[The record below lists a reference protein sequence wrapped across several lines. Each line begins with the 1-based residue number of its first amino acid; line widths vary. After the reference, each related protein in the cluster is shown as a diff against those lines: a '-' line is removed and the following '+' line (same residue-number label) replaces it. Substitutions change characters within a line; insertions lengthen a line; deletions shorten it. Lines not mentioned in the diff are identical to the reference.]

1 MTETHTLTVHGMNCD
16 HCVRAVTEA
25 IRGEDPAADVSVNL
39 EGGTVRATTRLP
51 RRRLAELVTEE
62 GYTVA
67 A

>member
-1 MTETHTLTVHGMNCD
+1 MTETHTLNVQGMTCG

-25 IRGEDPAADVSVNL
+25 IHAEDPKAEVAVDL
-39 EGGTVRATTRLP
+39 QGKTVRTTTSLP
-51 RRRLAELVTEE
+51 RRRVAELVAEE

>member
-1 MTETHTLTVHGMNCD
+1 MTETVTLTVRGMSCG

-25 IRGEDPAADVSVNL
+25 IRAEDPKAEVAVDLAA
-39 EGGTVRATTRLP
+39 GTVRAATALP
-51 RRRLAELVTEE
+51 AARVAALVTEE